1 MKHLVSILFIGL
13 IVGLSS
19 CQSEIEQAD
28 SLRLQNKFDEAAKL
42 YQKLSDEG
50 NAYAMWRLS
59 IAYSNGDGVDF
70 DQEKALT
77 LLKNAAGHG
86 CEEAKGD
93 LAEAYM
99 LGQLGIVK
107 DTAKGKNMLEK
118 LVNKSNNSY
127 IQSKYAGFLLFGPD
141 DLFEKNPEK
150 GLRILKEVKDKTDPY
165 YLYIMGG
172 VYMFGIENIDKD
184 LKKSIEYYTK
194 SFEKGKRYSSC
205 IIADILFTKKYKDVY
220 NRENGIEWLKK
231 GVESN
236 STEAMLM
243 LSKIYLVSEEDMD
256 YNEFKSYRNI
266 GKGLDLLQK
275 AANHG
280 DGEAYWRL
288 GNEYYYGEN
297 VDKDDNK
304 FFEYSKKSFELGYAD
319 GANNLGAAYMKGIG
333 CKKDIKKAIAIWE
346 KAVKFGCGYTAYN
359 LYRLFRLGVPN
370 EVPINYDREKAKYYL
385 LQGAKLNDPSAWIAL
400 SFEYYPGGDL
410 FEQDSEQAYVYAKK
424 AADAGD
430 IDGCERVAYLLDK
443 GIGCKRNPQKAQEY
457 RVMYEVNKNNEKDK

>member
-1 MKHLVSILFIGL
+1 MKHLVYISFIGL
-13 IVGLSS
+13 IIGVSS

-59 IAYSNGDGVDF
+59 NAYSNGDGVDF

-150 GLRILKEVKDKTDPY
+150 GLRILKEVKDKNDPY

-220 NRENGIEWLKK
+220 NKENGIEWLKK

-236 STEAMLM
+236 STDAMLM
-243 LSKIYLVSEEDMD
+243 LSKIYLVSEDDVD
-256 YNEFKSYRNI
+256 YDEFKSYINI
-266 GKGLDLLQK
+266 GKGLSLLQK

-280 DGEAYWRL
+280 DGEACWRL
-288 GNEYYYGEN
+288 GNEYFNGNN

-304 FFEYSKKSFELGYAD
+304 YFEYSKKAFELGDAR
-319 GANNLGAAYMKGIG
+319 GANNLGAAYMDGVG
-333 CKKDIKKAIAIWE
+333 CEKDINKAINVWE
-346 KAVKFGCGYTAYN
+346 KAVDLGSGYAAKN
-359 LYRLFRLGVPN
+359 LYYLFRFGKSN
-370 EVPINYDREKAKYYL
+370 EIAANYNREKAKYYL
-385 LQGAKLNDPSAWIAL
+385 LKGAKLNEPIAWIAL
-400 SFEYYPGGDL
+400 SYQYYPGGDL
-410 FEQDSEQAYVYAKK
+410 FEQDSQQAYIYAKK
-424 AADAGD
+424 AADAGNV
-430 IDGCERVAYLLDK
+430 DGCARVAYLLDN
-443 GIGCKRNPQKAQEY
+443 GIGCSRDPQKAQKY
-457 RVMYEVNKNNEKDK
+457 RDKYEVKKEK